1 MIYNKEIN
9 GVKFT
14 LVCESW
20 NNRTSWGHKVTLYR
34 NYAVIVGTY
43 KVRYHNRTWEEYLYQ
58 SVIKG
63 VIYNVLE
70 ALKATLKNT
79 FKKLHGYKVITQ
91 KRALEFVEYL
101 KQDKEYSTY
110 SELYRMF

>member
-14 LVCESW
+14 LVCETW
-20 NNRTSWGHKVTLYR
+20 NNRNGWGHKVTLYR
-34 NYAVIVGTY
+34 NDVTFETC
-43 KVRYHNRTWEEYLYQ
+43 KVRYYNRTWERYQ
-58 SVIKG
+58 YQRAIKQVIRN
-63 VIYNVLE
+63 VIDKLTE
-70 ALKATLKNT
+70 LAKTA

-101 KQDKEYSTY
+101 KQDQTY
-110 SELYRMF
+110 NMYNELLRMF

>member
-20 NNRTSWGHKVTLYR
+20 TDRTSWGHKVTLYR
-34 NYAVIVGTY
+34 NDSVVVGTY
-43 KVRYHNRTWEEYLYQ
+43 KVRYYNRTWERYQYQ
-58 SVIKG
+58 SAIRG
-63 VIYNVLE
+63 VISNVLD
-70 ALKATLKNT
+70 AIKTATKEV

-101 KQDKEYSTY
+101 KQDKEYTTY